1 MPKTIQSKIDKN
13 LEYVETKKIDKQDIN
28 KESVNYETFFDNI
41 SNNQS
46 HHFILGSPN
55 YTYIKKFN
63 IVFFPIYFTINNE
76 TKSRIGLI
84 EFKKEDLPNIMDDD
98 GDVDPDYTEDKL
110 LFSFFNK
117 KFVEK
122 LVKKSNESKSIEN
135 NQKSTE
141 TEKISD
147 PIDIINVP
155 SNLIDNEIQNF
166 PNEEIEI
173 EVIEPNTD
181 DVFNV
186 KIPVNNEKIKLQDKI
201 FEIDLKKNQPEP
213 IPEETKKDA
222 AEIKEDYR
230 KSSTSNWIEKFMQNN
245 NYDIIDN
252 EGGGD
257 CFFAVVRDAFQQIG
271 KSTTVDKLRN
281 LVANETSNDVFQNFR
296 KIYLDLENE
305 IFEIDKDIKTHTSLA
320 KQYIQRSKK
329 DNFTQDEHKEIS
341 KPFKESKEKIKILKK
356 QKLEN
361 QQFLN
366 DNFIFMKNIDNLD
379 KFKDYIRT
387 SSYWADV
394 NSISILEFKLNVK
407 FIILSEEAF
416 KNNDKDS
423 VLKCGELHNKI
434 QKNGIFT
441 PDAYIICSY
450 TGDHYK
456 LVSYKKK
463 KIFAFREIPYDIKNL
478 IINKCLEKNSG
489 AFSII
494 EDFRN
499 LKIKFGFIPDEI
511 DNDDDDED
519 NFISNLGSYD
529 PNVTFMF
536 HSNSYNNKIPGTGS
550 GESIPK
556 DKLHMF
562 KNLNQSNWRRKLDDS
577 FISPFELDNHKW
589 NSVKHY
595 YQGSKYKK
603 GFPDYYLSFSIDS
616 DSDISKDV
624 ELAKKKG
631 SKIGQ
636 EPRVKIDP
644 DFYGSRSVKERQNAI
659 KAKFEQNPELKDILI
674 STYPAKLVKFIR
686 GNKPSI
692 DSDLLEIRKKF
703 IDEK

>member
-41 SNNQS
+41 SNIQS

-55 YTYIKKFN
+55 YTYIKKYN
-63 IVFFPIYFTINNE
+63 IVFFPIYLTINNE

-84 EFKKEDLPNIMDDD
+84 EFKKEDLPNIMDED

-122 LVKKSNESKSIEN
+122 LVKKSNETKSIEN
-135 NQKSTE
+135 NKKTNE
-141 TEKISD
+141 TEKIPD
-147 PIDIINVP
+147 NIDIINVP
-155 SNLIDNEIQNF
+155 SNLIDNDIKND
-166 PNEEIEI
+166 EIEF

-271 KSTTVDKLRN
+271 KSTSVDKLRN

-329 DNFTQDEHKEIS
+329 DNFTQEEHKEIS

-356 QKLEN
+356 SKLEN
-361 QQFLN
+361 QKFLN
-366 DNFIFMKNIDNLD
+366 DNFSFMKNIDNLE

-387 SSYWADV
+387 SAYWADS
-394 NSISILEFKLNVK
+394 NTISILEFKLNVK
-407 FIILSEEAF
+407 FIILSEAAF
-416 KNNDKDS
+416 NENDKDS
-423 VLKCGELHNKI
+423 VLKCGELHPKI

-450 TGDHYK
+450 SGDHYK

-489 AFSII
+489 TFSLI

-536 HSNSYNNKIPGTGS
+536 HSNSYNKKIPGTGS

-577 FISPFELDNHKW
+577 FIAPFELDNHKW

-603 GFPDYYLSFSIDS
+603 RFPDYYLSFSIDS

-674 STYPAKLVKFIR
+674 STYPAKLVKFVR